1 MKIYFQHKNQTIKL
15 VFKKNKLRKKII
27 VTYFTV
33 QLKNTLQKIYAKK
46 EQLGMILVFI
56 QPYLSFLNSLE
67 FIWKNINE
75 SRFHKTSWIS
85 YGTYRVDL
93 SEYTELAKSK
103 FICKDLDE
111 NIRWKNKKCD

>member
-46 EQLGMILVFI
+46 EQLGMILV
-56 QPYLSFLNSLE
+56 
-67 FIWKNINE
+67 
-75 SRFHKTSWIS
+75 
-85 YGTYRVDL
+85 
-93 SEYTELAKSK
+93 
-103 FICKDLDE
+103 
-111 NIRWKNKKCD
+111 